1 MFSNHKRIPRRMLRS
16 FHTCGYVCG
25 LFFIFFFPQNELVGE
40 GVRPRFSEAL
50 KAEAV
55 QPFLENFRAQRLQ
68 GDFCFKFLLE
78 HLPRRGRT
86 VRYEGTLWGS
96 SNENGPV
103 TRFSINPMSTREE
116 SYTLP
121 PLEWIAQNGLHSK
134 VWGRVGEEGSF
145 VALEDSALLQ
155 PLFEGVLY
163 RPFDL
168 LMPFIYW
175 DQYEYEGPKAIGAR
189 LVHQYRMHPPAG
201 LNLPEVYAVR
211 MGLDSQYQALMRI
224 EILDAKKK
232 VATRFEV
239 ESFKKV
245 QGQYIVKHITL
256 GETSSGERTRFRV
269 IAAAVGLQLPKGVF
283 DYENLIAPPLISP
296 DQFTDL

>member
-1 MFSNHKRIPRRMLRS
+1 MFSNHKRIPKRMLRS
-16 FHTCGYVCG
+16 FQTSGFVCG
-25 LFFIFFFPQNELVGE
+25 LFFIFFLPQDNLAGD
-40 GVRPRFSEAL
+40 GARPRFSEAL
-50 KAEAV
+50 KAEAI

-96 SNENGPV
+96 WNENGPV
-103 TRFSINPMSTREE
+103 TRFSIDPISTREE
-116 SYTLP
+116 LHTLP
-121 PLEWIAQNGLHSK
+121 LMEWITQNGRNSK
-134 VWGRVGEEGSF
+134 VWSRVGGKASF
-145 VALEDSALLQ
+145 VALKETALMQ

-175 DQYEYEGPKAIGAR
+175 DQYKYEGPKAIRTR
-189 LVHQYRMHPPAG
+189 LVHQFLMQPPAG
-201 LNLPEVYAVR
+201 LNLSQVHAVR

-224 EILDAKKK
+224 EILDTKKK

-245 QGQYIVKHITL
+245 QAQYIVKGITL
-256 GETSSGERTRFRV
+256 GETERGERTRFRV
-269 IAAAVGLQLPKGVF
+269 IAAAVGLQLPESVF
-283 DYENLIAPPLISP
+283 DPENLTAPPLIST
-296 DQFTDL
+296 DRFTDL

>member
-1 MFSNHKRIPRRMLRS
+1 MVLIHKRIPQRMLRS

-25 LFFIFFFPQNELVGE
+25 LFFALFFLRHDLCGD
-40 GVRPRFSEAL
+40 GARPRFAEAL
-50 KAEAV
+50 APEAV
-55 QPFLENFRAQRLQ
+55 HPFLENFRGQRLQ

-96 SNENGPV
+96 WNANGPV
-103 TRFSINPMSTREE
+103 TRFMINPQDTRQE
-116 SYTLP
+116 SEAVSSR
-121 PLEWIAQNGLHSK
+121 EWITQNGPRSK
-134 VWGRVGEEGSF
+134 VWERAGTGLPF
-145 VALEDSALLQ
+145 VALTDDALMQ
-155 PLFEGVLY
+155 PLFDGVLY

-175 DQYEYEGPKAIGAR
+175 DEYQYEGPKAIGTR
-189 LVHQYRMHPPAG
+189 LVHQFLMRPPAG
-201 LNLPEVYAVR
+201 TKLSEVGAVR

-224 EILDAKKK
+224 EMLDALKE

-245 QGQYIVKHITL
+245 QGQYIVKRITL

-269 IAAAVGLQLPKGVF
+269 LAAAVGLQLPAAVF
-283 DYENLIAPPLISP
+283 DPENFCEAPKLLPAK
-296 DQFTDL
+296 FTDL